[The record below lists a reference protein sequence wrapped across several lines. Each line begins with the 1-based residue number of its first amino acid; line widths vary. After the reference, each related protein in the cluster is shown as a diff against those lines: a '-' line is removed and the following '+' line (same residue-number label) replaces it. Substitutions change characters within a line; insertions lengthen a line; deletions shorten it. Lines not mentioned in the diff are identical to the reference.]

1 MLDHCVVLH
10 ILRIILLVFLPVIGH
25 LLHYH
30 PLLGLKVL
38 YLS

>member
-1 MLDHCVVLH
+1 M
-10 ILRIILLVFLPVIGH
+10 ILLICKLTLLVFLPVIGH
-25 LLHYH
+25 LLHNH